1 MNIMNDQNT
10 RDMLQI
16 YASSHA
22 DRKKQDLIKFAETAD
37 TPHRSTAPMK
47 RRLIA
52 IGLCIALIAAF
63 CGIIALSRQPHNP
76 MSDIS
81 FIEFNRFYSGKFG
94 SAITDTQTM
103 GECFAAHNPMPNT
116 LPKISCSSIVAYR
129 LYNKSDMS
137 KIVGI
142 YGNLAPANSK
152 ITAVYAA
159 YLHASSDTAD
169 IFINGAGFRDLTNS
183 TEWNDLVIT
192 YSDAISAKDGN
203 MFKLFFKSG
212 EFLCCLDVYAPEN
225 MEITELLNTLF

>member
-1 MNIMNDQNT
+1 MNEHNTQN
-10 RDMLQI
+10 MLHI
-16 YASSHA
+16 YASSCI
-22 DRKKQDLIKFAETAD
+22 DRKKQDLIKFAQTAE
-37 TPHRSTAPMK
+37 TPHRSSAPMK

-81 FIEFNRFYSGKFG
+81 FIEFNLFYAGKFG
-94 SAITDTQTM
+94 AASTDTQTM
-103 GECFAAHNPMPNT
+103 AGCFAAHSPLPNT
-116 LPKISCSSIVAYR
+116 LPKLSCSSIVAYR
-129 LYNKSDMS
+129 LYHKSDMS

-142 YGNLAPANSK
+142 YGNLTPTDSR

-159 YLHASSDTAD
+159 YLDASSDTAD
-169 IFINGAGFRDLTNS
+169 IFINGAGFRDLPNS